1 MDTEEIVRKTM
12 QNIKEN
18 NKKNSKESKK
28 DYHFIG
34 WYLMNKGKL
43 PRKWHNESKVVARRT
58 YQYYSI
64 GIDDW
69 EGPSPRKF
77 GKMGKQEFQRLLKG
91 REELKGGI
99 LWKGTLTNDQQSRET
114 EGTIRDGKPS
124 HNQVYETEGT
134 A

>member
-1 MDTEEIVRKTM
+1 MDIEEIVGKTM

-28 DYHFIG
+28 NYHFIG

-43 PRKWHNESKVVARRT
+43 PRKWHNESKVAARRT

-77 GKMGKQEFQRLLKG
+77 EKIRKQKFKELLKR
-91 REELKGGI
+91 REELKKRI
-99 LWKGTLTNDQQSRET
+99 LWKGTFTHD
-114 EGTIRDGKPS
+114 
-124 HNQVYETEGT
+124 
-134 A
+134 